1 MGFNIGGAETQG
13 PITSICWFIRKDGEA
28 GSYSLFQDD
37 NINDGEWSKQ
47 IIDIFN
53 KNAAN
58 VETSLLSEYKFIHK
72 IKSIMQE
79 KTWQHSH
86 IL

>member
-1 MGFNIGGAETQG
+1 LEQKHKVPLQVFVDLLERMGKQAVTA
-13 PITSICWFIRKDGEA
+13 C
-28 GSYSLFQDD
+28 FQDD

-58 VETSLLSEYKFIHK
+58 VETSLLSEYKFVHK